1 MPSGA
6 PRDPP
11 ADDGDQR
18 HFCRTCA
25 FSAVCLRE
33 GYDKPALHELHCLIE
48 HVGPWP
54 AGHRVFSPGEP
65 FNAIYAVRAGAIKTS
80 VIDDQGREQVQG
92 FYLPG
97 ELVGFEAIWPGRYP
111 CLATALD
118 TTTLCRFSF
127 PAMATLALKL
137 PGIQQELMRRMSQH
151 LGQAA
156 ILAGDHSADERLAAF
171 LVGLG
176 SRYAAMG
183 MSARE
188 FRLPMTRTDI
198 ANYLRLAPETVS
210 RILRRFAEQG
220 LVETDRRDIRLVDAG
235 QLQHLARHML
245 PPEAAPAGR

>member
-1 MPSGA
+1 MPL
-6 PRDPP
+6 RPP
-11 ADDGDQR
+11 AVSAYPPSDDGDLLQ
-18 HFCRTCA
+18 FCRTCA
-25 FSAVCLRE
+25 FAPVCLTE

-151 LGQAA
+151 LGQTA

-176 SRYAAMG
+176 NRYAAMG
-183 MSARE
+183 TSARQ
-188 FRLPMTRTDI
+188 FRLPMTRTNI

-210 RILRRFAEQG
+210 RILRRFADQG
-220 LVETDRRDIRLVDAG
+220 LIETERRDMRLTDG
-235 QLQHLARHML
+235 ERLRHLARHML
-245 PPEAAPAGR
+245 PPAGG